1 MQALSINASC
11 YAIGASGRKGDPARK
26 REAGLNWSPSIC
38 GVRFG
43 VRDMATH
50 QIEEGVNKHN
60 LRGAAI
66 GGHANGDEL
75 SNPKFDPCSKKGE
88 GAGWLVFM
96 HTLGIEE
103 MNQRL
108 ARQRRGLMSSAI
120 RLRPRSCCG
129 I

>member
-1 MQALSINASC
+1 MGTDMQALSINASC

-75 SNPKFDPCSKKGE
+75 SNPKFEPCWQKGG
-88 GAGWLVFM
+88 GAGLPGFCA
-96 HTLGIEE
+96 HAACSGNES
-103 MNQRL
+103 
-108 ARQRRGLMSSAI
+108 AAGRQRRG
-120 RLRPRSCCG
+120 
-129 I
+129 